1 LEAKI
6 NEISASENEVE
17 VTMTYDEIKPD
28 IDSEVKKQTKSIQLP
43 GFRKGKV
50 PLSII
55 KQRFGDA
62 LEYDAAEKVANT
74 SFWKIVKDKNL
85 QPIGQPVLSDIKFN
99 PGEDFHFKVKYE
111 VIPQLDVKGYK
122 DMTFDIPDFQVKE
135 EEIEH
140 EIEHVKK
147 ANATQVDEEVVGEDN
162 NYVIKLNLRRLND
175 KGEPYEGSKPET
187 FDVDLANEN
196 VQKDIVDKSRGK
208 KVGDTFEF
216 TFSDERKVPNDK
228 GEDEFVK
235 EDFLYKA
242 EIKEIKKY
250 ILPELNGEFFK
261 KITKDKIDNE
271 NDFRENIKKDIQGYY
286 DQRTDEITRDKLIQ
300 EIVKANEFNPPVTL
314 VNNFLSDLLEREE
327 QEVKKQGYP
336 KYDKEEAAQR
346 LRGYAENE
354 VKWYLIKDEIQK
366 KENIEVTDD
375 DLMELVKK
383 DVEKTGLP
391 EDKLLN
397 YYKSSNFKDRLRDQ
411 KLLDFLKENNNIN
424 KVDPS
429 KLTNTKTEETK

>member
-1 LEAKI
+1 MEVKI

-28 IDSEVKKQTKSIQLP
+28 IDSEVKKQTKKIQVP

-50 PLSII
+50 PLSMI
-55 KQRFGDA
+55 KKMYGDA
-62 LEYDAAEKVANT
+62 LEYDASEKVANT
-74 SFWKIVKDKNL
+74 SFWKIVKEKNL

-111 VIPQLDVKGYK
+111 VIPQLDVNGYK
-122 DMTFDIPDFQVKE
+122 DMTIDIPDFKVKDE
-135 EEIEH
+135 EVEH

-147 ANATQVDEEVVGEDN
+147 ANATQVEEEKVGEDN
-162 NYVIKLNLRRLND
+162 NFVIKLNLQRLND

-196 VQKDIVDKSRGK
+196 VQKDIVEKSRGK

-216 TFSDERKVPNDK
+216 TFTDEKKIKNDK
-228 GEDEFVK
+228 GEEEPVK
-235 EDFLYKA
+235 EEFLYKA

-250 ILPELNGEFFK
+250 ILPELDEEFIK
-261 KITKDKIDNE
+261 KITKDKFNNE
-271 NDFRENIKKDIQGYY
+271 NDFRENIKTDIQNYY
-286 DQRTDEITRDKLIQ
+286 NQRTDEITRDKLIQ
-300 EIVKANEFNPPVTL
+300 EIVKANDFTPPSSL
-314 VNNFLSDLLEREE
+314 INNFLSDLVEREE

-336 KYDKEEAAQR
+336 KYDREEGAKR
-346 LRGYAENE
+346 LRNYAEYE
-354 VKWYLIKDEIQK
+354 VKWYLIKNEIEK
-366 KENIEVTDD
+366 KENIDVTDE

-397 YYKSSNFKDRLRDQ
+397 YYKSSNFTERLRDQ
-411 KLLDFLKENNNIN
+411 KLLEFLKENNKLN

-429 KLTNTKTEETK
+429 ELTNTKTKENK

>member
-1 LEAKI
+1 MEVKI

-28 IDSEVKKQTKSIQLP
+28 IDSEVKKQAKGLQIP

-50 PLSII
+50 PMSII

-62 LEYDAAEKVANT
+62 LEYDASEKVANT

-122 DMTFDIPDFQVKE
+122 DMTFDIPDFKVKDE
-135 EEIEH
+135 EVEH

-147 ANATQVDEEVVGEDN
+147 ANATQVEEETVGEDK
-162 NYVIKLNLRRLND
+162 NYVIKLNLQRLND

-196 VQKDIVDKSRGK
+196 VQKDIVEKSRGK

-216 TFSDERKVPNDK
+216 TFSDERKIPNDK
-228 GEDEFVK
+228 GEEEYVK
-235 EDFLYKA
+235 EDLIYKA
-242 EIKEIKKY
+242 EIMEIKKY
-250 ILPELNGEFFK
+250 MLPELDAEFLK
-261 KITKDKIDNE
+261 KITKDKVDNE
-271 NDFRENIKKDIQGYY
+271 NDFREDIRKDIQNYY
-286 DQRTDEITRDKLIQ
+286 NQRTDEITRDKLIQ
-300 EIVKANEFNPPVTL
+300 EIVKANEFNPPATL

-354 VKWYLIKDEIQK
+354 VKWYLLKNEIQK

-397 YYKSSNFKDRLRDQ
+397 YYKSSNFTDRLRDQ

>member
-1 LEAKI
+1 MEVKI

-28 IDSEVKKQTKSIQLP
+28 IDSEVKKQTKKIQIP

-50 PLSII
+50 PLSMI
-55 KQRFGDA
+55 KKMYGDT
-62 LEYDAAEKVANT
+62 LEYDASEKVANT
-74 SFWKIVKDKNL
+74 SFWKIVKEKNL

-99 PGEDFHFKVKYE
+99 PGEDFHFKVKYDI
-111 VIPQLDVKGYK
+111 IPRLDVKGYK
-122 DMTFDIPDFQVKE
+122 DMKLEIPDFQVKD

-147 ANATQVDEEVVGEDN
+147 ANATQVEEETVGEDN
-162 NYVIKLNLRRLND
+162 NFVIKLNLQRLND

-196 VQKDIVDKSRGK
+196 VQKEIVEKSRGK
-208 KVGDTFEF
+208 KVGDSFEF
-216 TFSDERKVPNDK
+216 TFTDERKVKNDK
-228 GEDEFVK
+228 DEEETVK

-250 ILPELNGEFFK
+250 MLPELDAEFLK
-261 KITKDKIDNE
+261 KITKDKVDNE
-271 NDFRENIKKDIQGYY
+271 QDFRDNVRNDIQSYY
-286 DQRTDEITRDKLIQ
+286 DQRTDEITRDKIIQ
-300 EIVKANEFNPPVTL
+300 EIVKANDFTPPTSL
-314 VNNFLSDLLEREE
+314 VNNFLSDLMEREE

-336 KYDKEEAAQR
+336 KYDKEEAAKR
-346 LRGYAENE
+346 LRSYAEYE
-354 VKWYLIKDEIQK
+354 VKWYLIKNEIQK

-375 DLMELVKK
+375 DLKELVKK
-383 DVEKTGLP
+383 DAEKTGLP

-397 YYKSSNFKDRLRDQ
+397 YYKSSNFAERLMDQ
-411 KLLDFLKENNNIN
+411 KLLEFLKENNTLN